1 MVWNE
6 LFLLTPS
13 EDEVLCIWYPK
24 RSVEVRFHFRVRVWT
39 SFRWQ
44 TEEHGGARPE
54 HRDLHITR
62 AQKEGSGGVCRVY
75 GKDPN
80 GGTWRG
86 PEEEQRDLES
96 SGTLMEELGG
106 DQSLKEM
113 SEGVKEGKRCGLEIS
128 GTQMEVS
135 GGDWRRPYPLTGSCN
150 LAGLRLSL
158 HWPEF
163 PQYFSELVCGVFFV
177 DFFSYLILCHQLGT
191 PIFNYN
197 SCDIYRQNNLA

>member
-1 MVWNE
+1 
-6 LFLLTPS
+6 
-13 EDEVLCIWYPK
+13 
-24 RSVEVRFHFRVRVWT
+24 
-39 SFRWQ
+39 
-44 TEEHGGARPE
+44 
-54 HRDLHITR
+54 
-62 AQKEGSGGVCRVY
+62 
-75 GKDPN
+75 
-80 GGTWRG
+80 
-86 PEEEQRDLES
+86 
-96 SGTLMEELGG
+96 MEELGG